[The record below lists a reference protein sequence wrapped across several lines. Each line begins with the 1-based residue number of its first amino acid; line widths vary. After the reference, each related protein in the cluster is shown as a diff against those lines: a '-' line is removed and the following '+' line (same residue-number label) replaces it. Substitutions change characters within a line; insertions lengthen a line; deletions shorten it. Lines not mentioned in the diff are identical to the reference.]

1 MTIKTTYF
9 VGINILSFLLAG
21 WDKYSAI
28 KHNFRISEKSL
39 FGISILGGAIGL
51 YLGMI
56 IFHHKTKKKNFQIG
70 IPLCI
75 LWNIY
80 LFYII

>member
-1 MTIKTTYF
+1 MTIKIGYF
-9 VGINILSFLLAG
+9 IGINILSFILAG

-28 KHNFRISEKSL
+28 KKNWRISEKNL

-56 IFHHKTKKKNFQIG
+56 LFHHKTKKKSFQIG

-75 LWNIY
+75 IWNIY
-80 LFYII
+80 LFNII

>member
-21 WDKYSAI
+21 WDKYLAI

-80 LFYII
+80 LFYKI

>member
-1 MTIKTTYF
+1 MTIKIGYF
-9 VGINILSFLLAG
+9 IGINILSFILAG

-28 KHNFRISEKSL
+28 KKNWRISEKNL

-56 IFHHKTKKKNFQIG
+56 LFHHKTKKKSFQIG
-70 IPLCI
+70 ISLCI
-75 LWNIY
+75 IWNIY
-80 LFYII
+80 LFNII